1 MQFRYHIRDFVKR
14 NKLREIAKEADE
26 TKIIPEDVILK
37 AKNAG
42 FFGITTPKE
51 YGGFGGTI
59 TQYAIMIEEI
69 SRAYFDLSN
78 VLAVHCG
85 LAQFPLISFG
95 NPAQK
100 LKYLPKMATGELI
113 GALGV
118 TEPDAGANIGDTRT
132 YAEKSDNYYKING
145 RKMFITNGNIAD
157 VIVTLA
163 RTSKDTTSKNA
174 LSLFIVEK
182 DSAGFSIGQIIN
194 NKMGT
199 RSAPTAELIF
209 DNCEV
214 SLDNLIGKEGGGLDY
229 TKYTME
235 KGRVILSGGALGIAR
250 EALEIATDYALQRSS
265 GNQQLHKL
273 PIIRSKLAN
282 IFMDV
287 YTMACLVYTTAGII
301 DNEENFSGKGSAA
314 KIRCTELLQKAAYES
329 VQILGGYG
337 YTKDFP
343 LERMTRDARVTTIYE
358 GPNEVLEMII
368 ASELLKEFS

>member
-1 MQFRYHIRDFVKR
+1 
-14 NKLREIAKEADE
+14 
-26 TKIIPEDVILK
+26 
-37 AKNAG
+37 
-42 FFGITTPKE
+42 
-51 YGGFGGTI
+51 
-59 TQYAIMIEEI
+59 MIEEI

-85 LAQFPLISFG
+85 LAQFPIISFG
-95 NPAQK
+95 CTEQK
-100 LKYLPKMATGELI
+100 TKYLPKMATGELI

-118 TEPDAGANIGDTRT
+118 TEPDVGANIGDTRT
-132 YAEKSDNYYKING
+132 YAEKSNNCYKING

-163 RTSKDTTSKNA
+163 RTSKDVTLKNA
-174 LSLFIVEK
+174 LSLFITGK
-182 DSAGFSIGQIIN
+182 DSVGFSVGQIIN

-199 RSAPTAELIF
+199 KSAPTAELIF

-214 SLDNLIGKEGGGLDY
+214 SLDNLIGEEGCGLDY
-229 TKYTME
+229 VKYAME
-235 KGRVILSGGALGIAR
+235 KGRVILASGALGIAR
-250 EALEIATDYALQRSS
+250 EALEIATNYALQRSS

-273 PIIRSKLAN
+273 QIIKSKLAN

-287 YTMACLVYTTAGII
+287 YAMDCLVYTTAEII
-301 DNEENFSGKGSAA
+301 DNEQDFIGKGSAT
-314 KIRCTELLQKAAYES
+314 KVRCTELLQKVTYES
-329 VQILGGYG
+329 LQILGGYC